1 ELLAFEGL
9 REHPVRR
16 RDAVGDDRAA
26 PPAGDLERQRLA
38 AEVGVALPVLAPVPP
53 HRDPPGP
60 RPFHLHRRHLPVRRH
75 VRDQHLQEAG
85 AAGDGEPHPPCPLI
99 VLPPELH
106 RHNVGLGL
114 GDAEERGLR
123 HLEVLLG
130 EVAPAAVV
138 VGESEV
144 GRAEVG
150 GRHHHR
156 RAAAEAPQHVVHA
169 PHLVA
174 AAARAAA
181 PEQRAAH
188 AGGV

>member
-1 ELLAFEGL
+1 MYW
-9 REHPVRR
+9 
-16 RDAVGDDRAA
+16 
-26 PPAGDLERQRLA
+26 RLWWCKRKVW
-38 AEVGVALPVLAPVPP
+38 EK
-53 HRDPPGP
+53 
-60 RPFHLHRRHLPVRRH
+60 
-75 VRDQHLQEAG
+75 
-85 AAGDGEPHPPCPLI
+85 LI

-188 AGGV
+188 AGGVPPVPEDVQVAVPTGSTTLHLQVQSSDFRQHIAFRQKIDNFCSVVKWDGDDQLYS